1 VDGTGREVE
10 VVWVRTQP
18 RRALLLLVTVLAVS
32 LAAMAAVAWFGPP
45 AGASS
50 PLHHPGRQGWTE
62 KGPNHP
68 PPDPALPPVSLT
80 AVPPSQ
86 WAAPGPVPPG
96 SLTQTITVTLGHGR
110 SDHGHGEGHGHGH
123 GQTPATT
130 ASGAALSVAGG
141 TGSPGETVAVQG
153 SGFRPGAPVRLTFA
167 VPCAD
172 CVADAT
178 VAHPD
183 TAGGFI
189 AGLPITSLSGPAG
202 EAEGDNAVV
211 ADQPASG
218 LRASVALSVVPLPT
232 SPPSPPAVLAAAGGV
247 TQTFEVSVEPGP
259 LTISEQSTQVTLH
272 PIDRPAPGD
281 GSAPAAEGDGSTV
294 ASGDLDPVTVTDARG
309 SLSGWT
315 VTGQLVSDFTRTGGH
330 EHSPAIPGGT
340 LVWDPT
346 VSLTVPAG
354 QPGGPSG
361 VLGEVAPGAPAALST
376 SEADVLCQ
384 APAGGGG
391 GRFDCGAGLRLGV
404 PAGTPAGT
412 YVATLDLIVIGL

>member
-1 VDGTGREVE
+1 MDGTGREVE
-10 VVWVRTQP
+10 VIWVRTQP

-62 KGPNHP
+62 KGPNLP
-68 PPDPALPPVSLT
+68 SSDPALPPVSLT

-86 WAAPGPVPPG
+86 WAAPGPIPPG

-110 SDHGHGEGHGHGH
+110 SDHDHGESHGHGH
-123 GQTPATT
+123 GWPPATT
-130 ASGAALSVAGG
+130 VSGAALFVAGG

-153 SGFRPGAPVRLTFA
+153 SGFRPGLPVRLTFA

-183 TAGGFI
+183 AAGGFV

-202 EAEGDNAVV
+202 EAEGDNAIV
-211 ADQPASG
+211 ADQSGSG
-218 LRASVALSVVPLPT
+218 LRATVSLSVVPLPV
-232 SPPSPPAVLAAAGGV
+232 SAPSPATVLTAAGGV
-247 TQTFEVSVEPGP
+247 TQTFEVSVDPGP
-259 LTISEQSTQVTLH
+259 LTISEQSNQVTLH
-272 PIDRPAPGD
+272 PIDRSQPGE
-281 GSAPAAEGDGSTV
+281 GPVPAAEGDGPSV

-315 VTGQLVSDFTRTGGH
+315 VTGQLVSDFTRTGDH
-330 EHSPAIPGGT
+330 ERPAGIPGGA
-340 LVWDPT
+340 LVWDPN
-346 VSLTVPAG
+346 VSLAVPAG

-376 SEADVLCQ
+376 RQADVLCQ

-404 PAGTPAGT
+404 PTRTPAGT